1 MTQKQIDDLIH
12 APTRLRIMAALVEL
26 GPDSE
31 ITFPR
36 LQTLLNMTPGN
47 LSSHLK
53 RLEGADYLAMSR
65 SFTPRGV
72 AKTTVRVTDTGIAAF
87 AAYVA
92 SLKSIIGAPLEA

>member
-36 LQTLLNMTPGN
+36 LQTLLNITPSN

-53 RLEGADYLAMSR
+53 RH
-65 SFTPRGV
+65 
-72 AKTTVRVTDTGIAAF
+72 
-87 AAYVA
+87 
-92 SLKSIIGAPLEA
+92 

>member
-1 MTQKQIDDLIH
+1 
-12 APTRLRIMAALVEL
+12 
-26 GPDSE
+26 
-31 ITFPR
+31 
-36 LQTLLNMTPGN
+36 MTPGN

-87 AAYVA
+87 DAYVA

>member
-53 RLEGADYLAMSR
+53 RLEGAAFLLESMPEAGSPD
-65 SFTPRGV
+65 V
-72 AKTTVRVTDTGIAAF
+72 EIARARCLCNM
-87 AAYVA
+87 Y
-92 SLKSIIGAPLEA
+92 G